1 MPRQCCECG
10 CNIGYLSVHGME
22 NIEEIIKT
30 KFYEKV
36 EEKTKILFVLNDSLV
51 LEAKQAQ
58 VFLEVTKEIEEIKE
72 QNN

>member
-1 MPRQCCECG
+1 
-10 CNIGYLSVHGME
+10 VHGME